1 MGLDLSRIEAWTREM
16 LEAEA
21 RKRRIR
27 SPEFRTRS
35 ELVRLI
41 LKHQYGAR
49 FNAAREGVAKG
60 RRAVEQTRD
69 LMNEVVSTTLSLI
82 PSPFRAFKRL
92 RGDSDRPTTDPPEW
106 ARSEPPSWST
116 MPPQEQAAAT
126 TAAPPPA
133 APAAAQSVRT
143 FVEEPIRT
151 HSMARVLASQ
161 GHGVRALA
169 IYEELLAHNS
179 HDEQLRREAAA
190 VRNGQPIEPPEL
202 PDPGE
207 VLANWRG
214 RLPGIL

>member
-69 LMNEVVSTTLSLI
+69 LVNEVVSTTLSFI
-82 PSPFRAFKRL
+82 PSPFRALKRL
-92 RGDSDRPTTDPPEW
+92 RGESDRPTTDPPEW
-106 ARSEPPSWST
+106 ARSEPPSW
-116 MPPQEQAAAT
+116 
-126 TAAPPPA
+126 
-133 APAAAQSVRT
+133 
-143 FVEEPIRT
+143 
-151 HSMARVLASQ
+151 
-161 GHGVRALA
+161 
-169 IYEELLAHNS
+169 
-179 HDEQLRREAAA
+179 
-190 VRNGQPIEPPEL
+190 
-202 PDPGE
+202 
-207 VLANWRG
+207 
-214 RLPGIL
+214 